1 MNRSPPPPAQEQ
13 GSTWVPLI
21 HGPALVYTG
30 HTGLGPLPRSP
41 GQICAV
47 LRAPGYWDSNPL
59 STSGP
64 SGLFLTGEKS
74 VQLVMEYVPLGSL
87 RDYLPRH
94 SVGLAQLLLFAQQI
108 CEVGWRMALLLL
120 VLKGS
125 IPVPALALGLD
136 SFHFVS
142 RLPAIPPEAS
152 PLITSF
158 LMNPPTFWLFPL
170 PPPPPQFSLPCL
182 A

>member
-1 MNRSPPPPAQEQ
+1 MNRSPPPFLAQEQ

-30 HTGLGPLPRSP
+30 HTDLGPLPHSP

-64 SGLFLTGEKS
+64 SGLFLIGEKS

-108 CEVGWRMALLLL
+108 CEVGWPRPSFESGPPLLLL

-125 IPVPALALGLD
+125 IPVHALALGLG

-142 RLPAIPPEAS
+142 RLSGHTPISLTP
-152 PLITSF
+152 
-158 LMNPPTFWLFPL
+158 NP
-170 PPPPPQFSLPCL
+170 
-182 A
+182 